1 MNKFNLNNIKDV
13 KKIFREF
20 LKEEVLINYCSEEFK
35 YILFENFKK
44 VNFEYEKLNFE
55 YFMMKFKNKKGTK
68 ELYLISRKNF
78 ENHLEFYYI
87 LEENGKQN
95 FLKKTED
102 TYYLGNGKAVEFSLD
117 EESGISE
124 IKVELNYNDK
134 VKHEILLL
142 VSGQSIEKDQIL
154 NHNISFISEKIE
166 KDNKSSDI
174 LNSLLFKTEEDFF

>member
-55 YFMMKFKNKKGTK
+55 YFVMKFKNKKGTK

-102 TYYLGNGKAVEFSLD
+102 NYYLEMERLLNFHWMKKAAFQKLKWNL
-117 EESGISE
+117 IIM
-124 IKVELNYNDK
+124 IK
-134 VKHEILLL
+134 
-142 VSGQSIEKDQIL
+142 
-154 NHNISFISEKIE
+154 
-166 KDNKSSDI
+166 
-174 LNSLLFKTEEDFF
+174 

>member
-1 MNKFNLNNIKDV
+1 MNKFDLNCFKYV
-13 KKIFREF
+13 KKIFRKF
-20 LKEEVLINYCSEEFK
+20 LKEEVLINYFFEEFK
-35 YILFENFKK
+35 YTSFKEFKK
-44 VNFEYEKLNFE
+44 VDFEYEKLNFN
-55 YFMMKFKNKKGTK
+55 YFIMKFENKKKTK
-68 ELYLISRKNF
+68 KLYLISRKNF

-95 FLKKTED
+95 FLKKTKD
-102 TYYLGNGKAVEFSLD
+102 NYYLGNGKAVEFSLD

-124 IKVELNYNDK
+124 IKVELNYNNK
-134 VKHEILLL
+134 VKHEMLLL

>member
-1 MNKFNLNNIKDV
+1 MNKFDLNCIKDV
-13 KKIFREF
+13 KKIFRKF
-20 LKEEVLINYCSEEFK
+20 LKEEVMINYCSEEFK
-35 YILFENFKK
+35 YASFEEFKK
-44 VNFEYEKLNFE
+44 VDFEYEKLNFS
-55 YFMMKFKNKKGTK
+55 YFIMEFENKKKTK
-68 ELYLISRKNF
+68 KLYLISRKNF

-102 TYYLGNGKAVEFSLD
+102 NYYLGNGKAVEFSLD